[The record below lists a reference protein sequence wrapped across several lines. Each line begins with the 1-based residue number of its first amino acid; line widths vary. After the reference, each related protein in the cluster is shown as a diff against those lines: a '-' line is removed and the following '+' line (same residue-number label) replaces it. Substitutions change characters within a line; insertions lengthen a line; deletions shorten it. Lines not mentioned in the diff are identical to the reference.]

1 MKANQVLGVMSGSSL
16 DGLDLCLAEFWFTDQ
31 WCFAIVATSTI
42 SFPEDLKV
50 RLSTCRSLSGERLTS
65 LDIELGNWV
74 GDQINSFISSTG
86 TSPTLI
92 GSHGHTVFHQ
102 VEKGFSLQIG
112 HPQVISSK
120 TGIPVVGDFRQKDL
134 QLGGQGAPLVPI
146 GDLLLFQDKVA
157 CLNLGG
163 IANISIKKD
172 AHIIAGD
179 LIPCNQVL
187 NYLAMRLGHVYDD
200 QGLLARQGKTHT
212 VWKQQLSQI
221 EFFSQPLPK
230 SISNEWTETKF
241 LHAIPKGETVDLL
254 YTYTQFIASE
264 ICGVLQEHSAG
275 LVMITGG
282 GAYNTFL
289 IDSMKAMLPNNFFEV
304 PQPELIEG

>member
-1 MKANQVLGVMSGSSL
+1 
-16 DGLDLCLAEFWFTDQ
+16 
-31 WCFAIVATSTI
+31 
-42 SFPEDLKV
+42 
-50 RLSTCRSLSGERLTS
+50 
-65 LDIELGNWV
+65 
-74 GDQINSFISSTG
+74 
-86 TSPTLI
+86 
-92 GSHGHTVFHQ
+92 
-102 VEKGFSLQIG
+102 
-112 HPQVISSK
+112 
-120 TGIPVVGDFRQKDL
+120 
-134 QLGGQGAPLVPI
+134 
-146 GDLLLFQDKVA
+146 
-157 CLNLGG
+157 
-163 IANISIKKD
+163 
-172 AHIIAGD
+172 
-179 LIPCNQVL
+179 
-187 NYLAMRLGHVYDD
+187 MRLGHVYDD

-304 PQPELIEG
+304 PQPELIEGKEALIFAFMALLRKQNKVNVLASATGANKDHCSGVVYFP